1 MGPKQLLMLKKTIL
15 SGLIAITSLAVAAV
29 PAQAIQR
36 DNEQKAARAQMMA
49 GKGKSLRSIENKVL
63 PRMAGSQYLGPEY
76 DPSAQ
81 VYRLKFIQKGHVI
94 FVDVDGR
101 TGAIIRERR

>member
-1 MGPKQLLMLKKTIL
+1 MLKKSIF
-15 SGLIAITSLAVAAV
+15 SGFVISVGLAVMAV
-29 PAQAIQR
+29 PVHAIQR
-36 DNEQKAARAQMMA
+36 DDEQKAARAQMMA

-101 TGAIIRERR
+101 TGAILRERR

>member
-1 MGPKQLLMLKKTIL
+1 MFKKPIF
-15 SGLIAITSLAVAAV
+15 SAIMACTALAVTAV
-29 PAQAIQR
+29 PVQAMQR

-101 TGAIIRERR
+101 TGAILRERR